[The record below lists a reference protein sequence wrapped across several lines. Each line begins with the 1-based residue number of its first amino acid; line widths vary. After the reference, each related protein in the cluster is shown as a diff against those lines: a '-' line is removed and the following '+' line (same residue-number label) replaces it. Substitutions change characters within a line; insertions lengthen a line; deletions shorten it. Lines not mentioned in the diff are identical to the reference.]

1 VNDFNDQTQMPI
13 IKSINGRIEDVVIGA
28 NGNIMVRFHS
38 VFIDINGLIASQII
52 QQTISH
58 IVLKLVIDDNCYN
71 DVNSEAIMTDRLKYQ
86 LGDSIKIFFEYVN
99 ELPLTSSGKI
109 KAVISKI

>member
-1 VNDFNDQTQMPI
+1 MPI
-13 IKSINGRIEDVVIGA
+13 VKSINGRIEDVVTGP

-38 VFIDINGLIASQII
+38 IFIDINGLIASQII
-52 QQTISH
+52 QQSISH

>member
-1 VNDFNDQTQMPI
+1 
-13 IKSINGRIEDVVIGA
+13 
-28 NGNIMVRFHS
+28 
-38 VFIDINGLIASQII
+38 
-52 QQTISH
+52 
-58 IVLKLVIDDNCYN
+58 LKLVIDDNCYN